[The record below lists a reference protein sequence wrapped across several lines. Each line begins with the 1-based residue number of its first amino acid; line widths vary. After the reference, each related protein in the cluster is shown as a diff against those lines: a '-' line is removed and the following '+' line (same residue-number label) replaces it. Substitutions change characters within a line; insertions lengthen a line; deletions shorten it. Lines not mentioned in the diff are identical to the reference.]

1 MRYCP
6 SCHRCFQDGVEFC
19 LFDQAPTREGAG
31 LPLIIDGKYQL
42 ESLIAHG
49 GMGSVYRALHLQLE
63 RPVAVKILRAEF
75 LADATVRERFHRE
88 ALAAARLKHPNIIQ
102 VYDFGSLANGGAY
115 IVMELVEGRS
125 LREELRLLSARSG
138 QMRPDRV
145 AAIMRQV
152 SAGVEAAHRSGIIHR
167 DLKPDNIMIESDPDG
182 SERVLVLDF
191 GIAKLK
197 QPQGTVQCL
206 TDEETIIGTPNYI
219 SPEQCTG
226 LPVDARSDVYS
237 LGVILYELLTGQVP
251 FSSTSTSSVLLS
263 HLQEAPAPPTR
274 FCQGLH
280 PAVERVVLRALAKSP
295 QHRFG
300 SAALLADSLLR
311 AIALPDIATDLPN
324 EDAFEEPATR
334 PRQPRLVVPPPVTIT
349 PVITPTV
356 LATKE
361 MVGEMAEQFDV
372 PPTTPFRLPTPKET
386 PQPSEREPTILIE
399 RRPRRGLYVVVV
411 AFSLLAVGVL
421 ADFNAGQRGWLQG
434 RLSGL
439 VQPLSPTEGASNQVN
454 AVVPSDLNTAPSVTP
469 NASPTSTPQDVAAQT
484 TAAEAADLAASP
496 TPTALV
502 KTSTATAALS
512 REQLKTFYRRWAET
526 AMNTDWAGHA
536 KFYATQ
542 VVYYN
547 EGAMARTQVVA
558 RKRRVFGGLN
568 KYYLR
573 FAGEP
578 EISFKPGSEP
588 PEAELTFDKQW
599 DLQRGAQRTAGKA
612 LTQIV
617 LRFENEQWQIV
628 SERQLKL
635 YQQSA
640 SVKKPEPP
648 RASKASVSK
657 KEPVSKKATASKKS
671 VVMAKR
677 KPTPRPV
684 ANTRPRTVTTRKR

>member
-31 LPLIIDGKYQL
+31 LPLVIDGKYQL

-125 LREELRLLSARSG
+125 LREELRLISARSG

-152 SAGVEAAHRSGIIHR
+152 CAGVEAAHRSGIIHR
-167 DLKPDNIMIESDPDG
+167 DLKPDNIMIESDPEG

-197 QPQGTVQCL
+197 QPTGVVQCL

-237 LGVILYELLTGQVP
+237 LGVILYEMLTGQVP

-280 PAVERVVLRALAKSP
+280 AAVERVVLRALAKSP

-300 SAALLADSLLR
+300 SAALLADSLQR
-311 AIALPDIATDLPN
+311 AISLPDVAAEMPV
-324 EDAFEEPATR
+324 EEAFEEPATR
-334 PRQPRLVVPPPVTIT
+334 PRQPRLVVSQPLSIT
-349 PVITPTV
+349 PVVTPTV
-356 LATKE
+356 LATE
-361 MVGEMAEQFDV
+361 EMAGQFDV
-372 PPTTPFRLPTPKET
+372 LPITPFRLPTPKET
-386 PQPSEREPTILIE
+386 PQPIEREPTILIE
-399 RRPRRGLYVVVV
+399 RRPRRGLYVVVI
-411 AFSLLAVGVL
+411 ALSLLAVGVL

-439 VQPLSPTEGASNQVN
+439 VQPVSPIAAASNQGNASDQVN
-454 AVVPSDLNTAPSVTP
+454 AAATSDLNTAPSSTP

-484 TAAEAADLAASP
+484 AAAEAADLTASP

-526 AMNTDWAGHA
+526 AMNTDWAEHA
-536 KFYATQ
+536 KFYATK
-542 VVYYN
+542 VAYYN

-578 EISFKPGSEP
+578 EIAFKPGSEP

-617 LRFENEQWQIV
+617 LRFENEQWQII

-648 RASKASVSK
+648 RASKA
-657 KEPVSKKATASKKS
+657 PVSKKATVSKKAA
-671 VVMAKR
+671 VIAKR
-677 KPTPRPV
+677 KPAPRPV
-684 ANTRPRTVTTRKR
+684 ANTRPRTVTTRNR

>member
-6 SCHRCFQDGVEFC
+6 NCHRCFQDGVEFC

-75 LADATVRERFHRE
+75 LADMTVRERFHRE

-102 VYDFGSLANGGAY
+102 VYDFGSLANGSAY

-125 LREELRLLSARSG
+125 LREELRLISARSG

-145 AAIMRQV
+145 AGIMRQV
-152 SAGVEAAHRSGIIHR
+152 CAGVEAAHRSGIIHR
-167 DLKPDNIMIESDPDG
+167 DLKPDNIMIETDPDG

-197 QPQGTVQCL
+197 QPTGVVQCL

-237 LGVILYELLTGQVP
+237 LGVILYEMLTGQVP

-280 PAVERVVLRALAKSP
+280 AAVERVVLRALAKSP

-300 SAALLADSLLR
+300 SAALLADSLQR
-311 AIALPDIATDLPN
+311 AISLPDVAAEMPV
-324 EDAFEEPATR
+324 EEAFEEPATR
-334 PRQPRLVVPPPVTIT
+334 PRQPRLAVPQPVNLT

-361 MVGEMAEQFDV
+361 IAEEMTEQFDV
-372 PPTTPFRLPTPKET
+372 PPTTPFRLPTPNEM
-386 PQPSEREPTILIE
+386 PQPIEREPTLLIE
-399 RRPRRGLYVVVV
+399 RRSRRGLYIVVV
-411 AFSLLAVGVL
+411 ALSLLAVGVL
-421 ADFNAGQRGWLQG
+421 ADFNSGQRGWLQG

-439 VQPLSPTEGASNQVN
+439 VQPVSPTAAASNQVN
-454 AVVPSDLNTAPSVTP
+454 TAATNDLNTAPNSTP
-469 NASPTSTPQDVAAQT
+469 DASPTSTPQDVAAQT
-484 TAAEAADLAASP
+484 AAADVANLTASP

-526 AMNTDWAGHA
+526 AMNTDWAEHA

-542 VVYYN
+542 VAYYN

-578 EISFKPGSEP
+578 EINFKPGSEP
-588 PEAELTFDKQW
+588 PEVELTFDKQW

-648 RASKASVSK
+648 RASKA
-657 KEPVSKKATASKKS
+657 PVSKKATISKKAA
-671 VVMAKR
+671 VIAKR
-677 KPTPRPV
+677 KPAPRP
-684 ANTRPRTVTTRKR
+684 AATTRPRTVTTRGR

>member
-6 SCHRCFQDGVEFC
+6 SCHRCFQAGVEFC
-19 LFDQAPTREGAG
+19 LFDQVPTREGAG

-75 LADATVRERFHRE
+75 LTDTTVRERFHRE

-102 VYDFGSLANGGAY
+102 VYDFGSLANGSAY

-138 QMRPDRV
+138 QMRPERV
-145 AAIMRQV
+145 AAIMRQIC
-152 SAGVEAAHRSGIIHR
+152 AGVDAAHRSGIIHR
-167 DLKPDNIMIESDPDG
+167 DLKPDNIMIETDPEG
-182 SERVLVLDF
+182 GERILVLDF

-197 QPQGTVQCL
+197 QHEGTVQCL

-237 LGVILYELLTGQVP
+237 LGVILYEMLTGQVP

-274 FCQGLH
+274 FCHGLH

-311 AIALPDIATDLPN
+311 AISLPDVTAETPL
-324 EDAFEEPATR
+324 EEAFEEPATR
-334 PRQPRLVVPPPVTIT
+334 PRQARVVVPQSISMT

-356 LATKE
+356 LVTE
-361 MVGEMAEQFDV
+361 EMAEQFEARAV
-372 PPTTPFRLPTPKET
+372 TTFNLRTPEAMSL
-386 PQPSEREPTILIE
+386 PSEREPTILIE

-434 RLSGL
+434 RLSGF
-439 VQPLSPTEGASNQVN
+439 VQPVSPTAAASGQVN
-454 AVVPSDLNTAPSVTP
+454 APTMNDPSTVPSAIPD
-469 NASPTSTPQDVAAQT
+469 ASPASTPPDIAAQT
-484 TAAEAADLAASP
+484 ASTDAADVAASP

-526 AMNTDWAGHA
+526 AMNTDWAEHA

-542 VVYYN
+542 VAYYN

-599 DLQRGAQRTAGKA
+599 DLQRGEQRTAGKA

-617 LRFENEQWQIV
+617 LRFENDQWQIIG
-628 SERQLKL
+628 EKQLKL

-640 SVKKPEPP
+640 SVKKAEPL
-648 RASKASVSK
+648 RASKAPVGK
-657 KEPVSKKATASKKS
+657 KLPINKKAMVTKN
-671 VVMAKR
+671 R
-677 KPTPRPV
+677 KPAPHPV
-684 ANTRPRTVTTRKR
+684 VQTRPRTVTAR

>member
-31 LPLIIDGKYQL
+31 LPLVIDGKYQL

-102 VYDFGSLANGGAY
+102 VYDFGSLANGSAY

-125 LREELRLLSARSG
+125 LREELRLLSTRSG
-138 QMRPDRV
+138 QMRPERV
-145 AAIMRQV
+145 AAIIRQV
-152 SAGVEAAHRSGIIHR
+152 CAGVEAAHRSGIIHR
-167 DLKPDNIMIESDPDG
+167 DLKPDNIMIEADHEG

-197 QPQGTVQCL
+197 QPQGTVQYL

-237 LGVILYELLTGQVP
+237 LGVILYEMLTGQVP

-263 HLQEAPAPPTR
+263 HLQEAPTPPTR
-274 FCQGLH
+274 FCHGLH

-300 SAALLADSLLR
+300 SAALLAESLSR
-311 AIALPDIATDLPN
+311 AISLPELNAAEPPY
-324 EDAFEEPATR
+324 EEAVEEPATR
-334 PRQPRLVVPPPVTIT
+334 PRQARVVVPPPVNVT
-349 PVITPTV
+349 PVMTPTV
-356 LATKE
+356 LMSDE
-361 MVGEMAEQFDV
+361 LAEQFEAEQMTPV
-372 PPTTPFRLPTPKET
+372 PLPTPAAT
-386 PQPSEREPTILIE
+386 PVPMKREPTILIE
-399 RRPRRGLYVVVV
+399 RRSRRGLYLVVV
-411 AFSLLAVGVL
+411 AASLLAVGVL
-421 ADFNAGQRGWLQG
+421 ADFNAGQRSWLQG
-434 RLSGL
+434 RLSSA
-439 VQPLSPTEGASNQVN
+439 VQPVSPPAASLNQVTAPTPN
-454 AVVPSDLNTAPSVTP
+454 ESVTAPGIAASVEPSSAPSDI
-469 NASPTSTPQDVAAQT
+469 ASQPVAAT
-484 TAAEAADLAASP
+484 TASLAASP

-502 KTSTATAALS
+502 KTSTVPAALS

-526 AMNTDWAGHA
+526 AMNTDWAEHA

-542 VVYYN
+542 VAYYN
-547 EGAMARTQVVA
+547 EGALARTQVVA
-558 RKRRVFGGLN
+558 RKRRVFSGLN

-573 FAGEP
+573 FAGDP
-578 EISFKPGSEP
+578 EITFKPGSEP
-588 PEAELTFDKQW
+588 PEAEVNFDKQW

-612 LTQIV
+612 LTQMV
-617 LRFENEQWQIV
+617 LRYEHDQWQIV

-640 SVKKPEPP
+640 SVKKVEPA
-648 RASKASVSK
+648 RLSKT
-657 KEPVSKKATASKKS
+657 ATATRAAKKTA
-671 VVMAKR
+671 VVAKR
-677 KPTPRPV
+677 KPAPKPV
-684 ANTRPRTVTTRKR
+684 ANTRPRRVMTRKR

>member
-75 LADATVRERFHRE
+75 LTDATVRERFHRE

-102 VYDFGSLANGGAY
+102 VYDFGSLANGSAY

-125 LREELRLLSARSG
+125 LREELRLLSARSF
-138 QMRPDRV
+138 QMRPERV
-145 AAIMRQV
+145 AAVMRQV
-152 SAGVEAAHRSGIIHR
+152 CAGVEAAHRSGIIHR
-167 DLKPDNIMIESDPDG
+167 DLKPDNIMIETDPDG
-182 SERVLVLDF
+182 TERVLVLDF

-226 LPVDARSDVYS
+226 LPVDARSDVYA
-237 LGVILYELLTGQVP
+237 LGVILYEMLTGQVP
-251 FSSTSTSSVLLS
+251 FSNTSTSAVLLS
-263 HLQEAPAPPTR
+263 HLQEAPPPPTR
-274 FCQGLH
+274 FCTGLH
-280 PAVERVVLRALAKSP
+280 PAIERVVLRALAKSP

-300 SAALLADSLLR
+300 SAALLADSLQR
-311 AIALPDIATDLPN
+311 AVALPETAAVEMPSEEGLV
-324 EDAFEEPATR
+324 EPATR
-334 PRQPRLVVPPPVTIT
+334 PRQARVAMPPPVVAT
-349 PVITPTV
+349 PVAAPAAAVAWLADETV
-356 LATKE
+356 PDFEAP
-361 MVGEMAEQFDV
+361 VAE
-372 PPTTPFRLPTPKET
+372 PFKLPTPAAI
-386 PQPSEREPTILIE
+386 PRPLEREPTLLLE

-411 AFSLLAVGVL
+411 ALSLLAIGVL
-421 ADFNAGQRGWLQG
+421 ADFNSGQRRWLQG
-434 RLSGL
+434 GLSGL
-439 VQPLSPTEGASNQVN
+439 VQSASPTPATPGQ
-454 AVVPSDLNTAPSVTP
+454 SDELAADALAAAPSVTP
-469 NASPTSTPQDVAAQT
+469 TNLLAAKSPEPSAPAAT
-484 TAAEAADLAASP
+484 VEATATVASP
-496 TPTALV
+496 TPVALV
-502 KTSTATAALS
+502 KTSTASAAVS
-512 REQLKTFYRRWAET
+512 REQLKAFYRRWAET
-526 AMNTDWAGHA
+526 AMNTEWAEHA

-542 VVYYN
+542 VAYYN

-578 EISFKPGSEP
+578 EIALKPGSDP
-588 PEAELTFDKQW
+588 PAAELTFDKQW

-612 LTQIV
+612 LTQIG
-617 LRFENEQWQIV
+617 LRFENGQWQIV
-628 SERQLKL
+628 SEKQLKL
-635 YQQSA
+635 YHQSA
-640 SVKKPEPP
+640 SVNRPAPP
-648 RASKASVSK
+648 QAVKAHAARASAAQSRALKQRAAKSLWWQRAVNLPPSRL
-657 KEPVSKKATASKKS
+657 PTAGR
-671 VVMAKR
+671 AR
-677 KPTPRPV
+677 
-684 ANTRPRTVTTRKR
+684 

>member
-102 VYDFGSLANGGAY
+102 VYDFGSLANGSAY

-125 LREELRLLSARSG
+125 LREELRLLSTRSG
-138 QMRPDRV
+138 QMRPERV
-145 AAIMRQV
+145 AAIIRQV
-152 SAGVEAAHRSGIIHR
+152 CAGVEAAHRSGIIHR
-167 DLKPDNIMIESDPDG
+167 DLKPDNIMIEADHDG

-226 LPVDARSDVYS
+226 LQVDARSDVYS
-237 LGVILYELLTGQVP
+237 LGVILYEMLTGQVP

-274 FCQGLH
+274 FCHGLH

-300 SAALLADSLLR
+300 SASLLADSLTR
-311 AIALPDIATDLPN
+311 AISLPETSPSDLPV
-324 EDAFEEPATR
+324 EEAFEEPVTR
-334 PRQPRLVVPPPVTIT
+334 PRQARVIVPQPGNIT
-349 PVITPTV
+349 PVMTPTV
-356 LATKE
+356 LATNE
-361 MVGEMAEQFDV
+361 MVEQFEAAPV
-372 PPTTPFRLPTPKET
+372 TPFRLQTPKVT
-386 PQPSEREPTILIE
+386 AVPLEREPTILIE

-411 AFSLLAVGVL
+411 ALSLLAVGVL
-421 ADFNAGQRGWLQG
+421 ADFNSGQRSWLQG
-434 RLSGL
+434 ALRAS
-439 VQPLSPTEGASNQVN
+439 VQPVTPIEAAQNQMTSTVATRSEPAPSPTPD
-454 AVVPSDLNTAPSVTP
+454 VVPAGQSPEVTAQTAP
-469 NASPTSTPQDVAAQT
+469 AL
-484 TAAEAADLAASP
+484 TAELTASP

-502 KTSTATAALS
+502 KTSSATAALS
-512 REQLKTFYRRWAET
+512 RDSLKTFYRRWAET
-526 AMNTDWAGHA
+526 AMNTNWAEHS

-542 VVYYN
+542 VAYYN
-547 EGAMARTQVVA
+547 EGSMARTQVVA
-558 RKRRVFGGLN
+558 RKRKVFGGLN

-578 EISFKPGSEP
+578 EIAFKPGSEP

-617 LRFENEQWQIV
+617 LRFENDQWQIIG
-628 SERQLKL
+628 EKQLKL

-640 SVKKPEPP
+640 SVKQSETSRVRLPQ
-648 RASKASVSK
+648 ASKAS
-657 KEPVSKKATASKKS
+657 ERKATGSKLSAVKKKVLASKG
-671 VVMAKR
+671 
-677 KPTPRPV
+677 KPGLRPV
-684 ANTRPRTVTTRKR
+684 ANTRPRTVTARKK

>member
-49 GMGSVYRALHLQLE
+49 GMGSVYRAMHLQLE

-88 ALAAARLKHPNIIQ
+88 ALAAARLKHPNIIA
-102 VYDFGSLANGGAY
+102 VYDFGSLANGSAY

-138 QMRPDRV
+138 QMRPERV

-152 SAGVEAAHRSGIIHR
+152 CAGIEAAHRSGIIHR
-167 DLKPDNIMIESDPDG
+167 DLKPDNIMIESDPEG
-182 SERVLVLDF
+182 GERVLVLDF

-197 QPQGTVQCL
+197 QPHGAVQCL

-226 LPVDARSDVYS
+226 LPVDARSDVYA
-237 LGVILYELLTGQVP
+237 LGIILYEMLTGQVP
-251 FSSTSTSSVLLS
+251 FSSTSTSAVLLS

-274 FCQGLH
+274 FCHGLH
-280 PAVERVVLRALAKSP
+280 PALERVVLRALAKSP

-300 SAALLADSLLR
+300 SAALLADSLQR
-311 AIALPDIATDLPN
+311 ALSLPETVAAELPV
-324 EDAFEEPATR
+324 EVAFEEPATR
-334 PRQPRLVVPPPVTIT
+334 PRQARVAIPALVSET
-349 PVITPTV
+349 PIVAPTV
-356 LATKE
+356 LVTDEVAARFDTPASAPFKAQTPAAT
-361 MVGEMAEQFDV
+361 
-372 PPTTPFRLPTPKET
+372 PRPI
-386 PQPSEREPTILIE
+386 EREPNLLIE
-399 RRPRRGLYVVVV
+399 RRSRRGLYVVV
-411 AFSLLAVGVL
+411 AALSLLVIGVL
-421 ADFNAGQRGWLQG
+421 ADFSSGNKRWLQG
-434 RLSGL
+434 GWRGA
-439 VQPLSPTEGASNQVN
+439 VQPLSTTANAPDQTNAIAANAPVVTPSAAPDAMASNKPQQVE
-454 AVVPSDLNTAPSVTP
+454 PQTAPVE
-469 NASPTSTPQDVAAQT
+469 VAA
-484 TAAEAADLAASP
+484 AFASP

-502 KTSTATAALS
+502 KTSTASTALS
-512 REQLKTFYRRWAET
+512 REQVKTFYRGWAQT
-526 AMNTDWAGHA
+526 AMNTDWAEHA

-542 VVYYN
+542 VAYYN

-578 EISFKPGSEP
+578 EIAFKPGSEP

-612 LTQIV
+612 LTRMV
-617 LRFENEQWQIV
+617 LRYENNQWQIV
-628 SERQLKL
+628 SEKQLKL

-640 SVKKPEPP
+640 SVKKAEPARVKKP
-648 RASKASVSK
+648 RVN
-657 KEPVSKKATASKKS
+657 KKAAVT
-671 VVMAKR
+671 AKR

-684 ANTRPRTVTTRKR
+684 AHTRPRTVKARKR